1 MDPNEA
7 ADLVNSFVDAGS
19 GDGTTVTFTRIVDT
33 TTVPPGVVSASCSA
47 SVRNYTPRELVGGL
61 MQGDT
66 NLRIGGDSLSALVQL
81 LGTPPTFGDRVKYA
95 GFDRN
100 VQSSSPI
107 IMGDKVVVIDVL
119 VRG

>member
-1 MDPNEA
+1 
-7 ADLVNSFVDAGS
+7 
-19 GDGTTVTFTRIVDT
+19 
-33 TTVPPGVVSASCSA
+33 
-47 SVRNYTPRELVGGL
+47 
-61 MQGDT
+61 
-66 NLRIGGDSLSALVQL
+66 LSALVQL

-107 IMGDKVVVIDVL
+107 IMGDKVVVIDIL